1 MRQLAHPNVVRVF
14 ELLEGG
20 GDDDADF
27 RIVMEFMAGG
37 PLMKYNPT
45 TSRFRCTIPRTLLGN
60 NQGMMNEHWCRRTFK
75 SLMGALGYLHCNF
88 IVHRDLKPENIL
100 TDLEGN
106 IKIGDFGVSRHFSE
120 ESAKETISLK
130 RLAASQSRGR
140 VMGTEG
146 TWCFYSPEMCQ
157 EVPTP
162 YSAYMADVWA
172 ASVCLYVFVFN
183 VLPFF
188 HAEVR
193 TLFRE
198 IREKDPTERLPKTV
212 SPELVDL
219 IKKLFV
225 KDVSKRLSIDDIVKH
240 PWMLIEDRAE
250 QMTAMDMFRES
261 AEFTEGSD
269 EESESHGH
277 DKTMDT
283 NFSDYFRTMCS
294 ELVSTSMME
303 VYDSEDEELYEFD
316 DGSSNRSRMML
327 EAQNSSYYSMA
338 NSMLTD
344 SSSSAERLD
353 CKEKEVSP
361 HTSKQRAV
369 SGLTPSMGMISEIDM
384 DGVSPG
390 LEDERPVEQTEE
402 QSTRPEPTSCC
413 VVS

>member
-1 MRQLAHPNVVRVF
+1 LNEYTIVKKIGQGAFAEVKLAVLDDVRYAIKIIDVETIMKRRF
-14 ELLEGG
+14 GFGKPIDKKKTDEQMDDTTREIAIMKLMVHSNLIELYEVLRDE
-20 GDDDADF
+20 DNKH
-27 RIVMEFMAGG
+27 IYLVMEFMAGG

-75 SLMGALGYLHCNF
+75 ALMGALGYLHCNF

-198 IREKDPTERLPKTV
+198 IREKDPTERLPKNV
-212 SPELVDL
+212 SPELADL

-225 KDVSKRLSIDDIVKH
+225 KDVAQRLSIDDIVKH
-240 PWMLIEDRAE
+240 PWMLI
-250 QMTAMDMFRES
+250 
-261 AEFTEGSD
+261 
-269 EESESHGH
+269 
-277 DKTMDT
+277 
-283 NFSDYFRTMCS
+283 
-294 ELVSTSMME
+294 
-303 VYDSEDEELYEFD
+303 
-316 DGSSNRSRMML
+316 
-327 EAQNSSYYSMA
+327 
-338 NSMLTD
+338 
-344 SSSSAERLD
+344 
-353 CKEKEVSP
+353 
-361 HTSKQRAV
+361 
-369 SGLTPSMGMISEIDM
+369 
-384 DGVSPG
+384 
-390 LEDERPVEQTEE
+390 
-402 QSTRPEPTSCC
+402 
-413 VVS
+413 